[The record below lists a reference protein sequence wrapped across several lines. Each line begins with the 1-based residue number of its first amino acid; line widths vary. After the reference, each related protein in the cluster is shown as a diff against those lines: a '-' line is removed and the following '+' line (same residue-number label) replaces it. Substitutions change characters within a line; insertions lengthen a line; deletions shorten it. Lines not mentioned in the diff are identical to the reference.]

1 MNSSEQKGGEDWR
14 CWFAQLVSLL
24 DQKQGRHHPPG
35 THSDHTAATSA
46 LTLARGLIR
55 LHHKGLSQL
64 GMSHLRAACA
74 ETLLITS
81 DRTEIWHLYSHGNH
95 TSSTHS
101 RPWQG
106 RSYYVRCQFSFPM
119 APNKSRSQW
128 LHLAIGVR
136 GCPSHL
142 TDERTAGHLEPPFI

>member
-1 MNSSEQKGGEDWR
+1 MNRRGMRTRGAGLPSW
-14 CWFAQLVSLL
+14 SLL
-24 DQKQGRHHPPG
+24 DQKQGRHHSPG

-74 ETLLITS
+74 ETLIITS
-81 DRTEIWHLYSHGNH
+81 DRTEIWRLYSHGNH

-106 RSYYVRCQFSFPM
+106 RSYYARCQ
-119 APNKSRSQW
+119 SRSQW

-142 TDERTAGHLEPPFI
+142 TDERTAGHLGPPFI